1 MRKNSAAIIIA
12 LAYIGATL
20 AALNIALRLSDYFNI
35 IIICYLAAVA
45 ISAVVLAIGFSHL
58 RKTQA
63 KKERQYLS
71 QIMQSINAMVIVW
84 DADFHFVEVNDKLT
98 EITGYTAE
106 DLLNPKALQKV
117 LPPDA
122 FAPSLQAIINNRD
135 EEFNV
140 TAKGGAKICTIWNT
154 SLMSVV
160 NEKRRTSYI
169 MMSIGLDLSENVKM
183 KEELIQYSKDL
194 AASEN
199 KAQWNKPRIHQVH
212 YICYPRTL
220 RGCCRLYKGKPFL
233 HHQLLR
239 CCKGYRNGR
248 YPCGRTR
255 RKCPERR

>member
-1 MRKNSAAIIIA
+1 MRKNSAAIVIA
-12 LAYIGATL
+12 LAYTGATL
-20 AALNIALRLSDYFNI
+20 AALNIALKLSDYFHI

-45 ISAVVLAIGFSHL
+45 ISAAVLAIGFSHL

-63 KKERQYLS
+63 KKEHQYLS
-71 QIMQSINAMVIVW
+71 QIMQSINAMVILW

-199 KAQWNKPRIHQVH
+199 KLSMSMELSEI
-212 YICYPRTL
+212 
-220 RGCCRLYKGKPFL
+220 G
-233 HHQLLR
+233 LLL
-239 CCKGYRNGR
+239 KEPDSYSSFSFI
-248 YPCGRTR
+248 
-255 RKCPERR
+255 